1 MRFLI
6 IAGAGAFMACA
17 TVCDAQVQGLPPAP
31 APSPLDQALSNKV
44 MQEVAG
50 GITFAVDAIS
60 ARAELA
66 EAQRRLA
73 EVQAEL
79 AALKAALAAL
89 KAAPPQPP
97 P

>member
-31 APSPLDQALSNKV
+31 SPLDQALSNKV
-44 MQEVAG
+44 MQEMAG

-79 AALKAALAAL
+79 AVLKAELAAL